1 MERRPMKKSGTLDPG
16 IGFPGIGTS
25 DVRRSIK
32 KSGTLASLNS
42 ERRTPVNQHRGG
54 TQTLCSTRDCSS
66 PSMLVA
72 ENGFVRFRALADSE
86 EHDVEDAVGR

>member
-1 MERRPMKKSGTLDPG
+1 MKKSGTLDPA

-32 KSGTLASLNS
+32 KSGTIASLNT

-54 TQTLCSTRDCSS
+54 TQTLCSTRECSS

-72 ENGFVRFRALADSE
+72 ENGFVRFRALADPE
-86 EHDVEDAVGR
+86 EQNMEEMVGR